1 MDSKKNYN
9 KLLITKDQMA
19 LLKNSKEVQNTGI
32 YGNMYSAINTYNSI
46 NEHDLLKDLRFDS
59 KAKAAIKNNAPNI
72 IKEVI
77 QEGAE

>member
-9 KLLITKDQMA
+9 KLLITKDQMT
-19 LLKNSKEVQNTGI
+19 LLKNSKVVQNTEI

-46 NEHDLLKDLRFDS
+46 NEHDLLNDLRFDS
-59 KAKAAIKNNAPNI
+59 KAKTAIKNNVPNI

-77 QEGAE
+77 QEGAK